1 MRTVKGLPAAIV
13 RDSDE
18 SKFPYHTIQ
27 NETDSQP
34 GTPAVREIYGDVLTN
49 LYAVLKHVGIEPN
62 EIEDSEISGYQLLEA
77 FQKFANILNDVEQV
91 LTLNGT
97 VWSVNFDIDDL
108 PDKYVF
114 IARATSAYNASVSY
128 TFTGTD
134 DNNYPL
140 TSVGGF
146 NASDVVL
153 VVIDQS
159 GVRVIGLTKEATESD
174 INTGFGTPLA
184 FNDGNKMYF
193 LEEGNLLSD
202 TPSLNNIQNTIRI
215 AEGNGTLYVYDAL
228 VIQGKLLCFCWIS
241 DVQTYK
247 FYQFDLSD
255 LNTAIAVS
263 ISGIVI
269 PTGSNNEPFCYTD
282 GNLVYLSNQAGTTA
296 NANEFAGLLYDPDAA
311 TLTLNVSRVL
321 HANFTKTTNAVIQG
335 TDIITF
341 ISGALRK
348 YDMVAATENDL
359 GDYNSV
365 LGVIFRFNGETYY
378 SNGELAKKWTV

>member
-1 MRTVKGLPAAIV
+1 MRTIKGLPSAV
-13 RDSDE
+13 PRDSDE
-18 SKFPYHTIQ
+18 SKFPFHTIQ
-27 NETDSQP
+27 NETDSQA
-34 GTPAVREIYGDVLTN
+34 GTPVVREIYGDLITN
-49 LYAVLKHVGIEPN
+49 LYALLSDVGIEPN
-62 EIEDSEISGYQLLEA
+62 EIEDSEIAGYQLLEA
-77 FQKFANILNDVEQV
+77 FKKFANILNDVEQV

-97 VWSVNFDIDDL
+97 VWSVNFDIDNL

-114 IARATSAYNASVSY
+114 VARTTAEYNASVSY

-134 DNNYPL
+134 DNSYSL
-140 TSVGGF
+140 SSATGF

-159 GVRVIGLTKEATESD
+159 GVRVIGLTKESTESD

-184 FNDGNKMYF
+184 FNDGAKMYY
-193 LEEGNLLSD
+193 LEEGNVLSD
-202 TPSLNNIQNTIRI
+202 APSINNIQNTIRI
-215 AEGNGTLYVYDAL
+215 AEGNGTLYVYDAF

-255 LNTAIAVS
+255 LDTAIAVNV
-263 ISGIVI
+263 SGISI
-269 PTGSNNEPFCYTD
+269 PTGSNNEPYCYTD
-282 GNLVYLSNQAGTTA
+282 GNLVYITNQAGTTA
-296 NANEFAGLLYDPDAA
+296 NENELAGLLYDPDAA
-311 TLTLNVSRVL
+311 TLTLNISRVL
-321 HANFTKTTNAVIQG
+321 HANFTKSTNAVIQG

-341 ISGALRK
+341 IAGSLRK
-348 YDMVAATENDL
+348 YDMVAASETNL